1 MICKDCW
8 QVFTVN
14 LPNSR
19 LVDDETFESIENGLE
34 LEHDRTGLVLV
45 VRKIESFKLT
55 PKEFDYLRENK
66 DKFYFIGKRKEFM
79 DELGFTKVEWA

>member
-1 MICKDCW
+1 MICKNCW

-14 LPNSR
+14 LSNSR

-34 LEHDRTGLVLV
+34 LEHDRTGLVLL
-45 VRKIESFKLT
+45 VRKIESSRLT
-55 PKEFDYLRENK
+55 PEEFEYLEKNK
-66 DKFYFIGKRKEFM
+66 DKFYFIGRRNEYK